1 MLISGASNHASPP
14 PPWKSFSQVSLSV
27 SVSQVNY
34 RKSPLSHIHKYL
46 FSLISTICII
56 YTPAHDHFSGF
67 ASSPPPMEVTLK
79 SFSQVSL
86 LIKKDKLSINNAAQ
100 RGKRIDTLYILL
112 AQKRLTRT
120 EENIYFV
127 NRPKIGQILSDFNAV
142 FDINSVF
149 YLTFQLLEEDKM
161 KKKIIIII
169 LNYFLI
175 L

>member
-1 MLISGASNHASPP
+1 
-14 PPWKSFSQVSLSV
+14 
-27 SVSQVNY
+27 
-34 RKSPLSHIHKYL
+34 
-46 FSLISTICII
+46 
-56 YTPAHDHFSGF
+56 
-67 ASSPPPMEVTLK
+67 MEVTLK

-127 NRPKIGQILSDFNAV
+127 NRPKIGQILSDFHAV